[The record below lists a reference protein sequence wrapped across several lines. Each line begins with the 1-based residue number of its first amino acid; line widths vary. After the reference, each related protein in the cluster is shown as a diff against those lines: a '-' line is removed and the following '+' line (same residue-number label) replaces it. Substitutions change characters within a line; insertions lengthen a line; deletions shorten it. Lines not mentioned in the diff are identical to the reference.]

1 MTPTLFGRWQT
12 RLATLA
18 TLGVVVTVIF
28 ALILR
33 DARVFAVLAYVF
45 LFGVVWDLLWIG
57 LQQFR
62 WDRDWPAAF
71 QIGTAIVEG
80 VWLYTL
86 IASVGLP
93 LIARGSIG
101 GGIFAA
107 QYGLVWLVT
116 FIWVQGPMRSL
127 FPRWRYNGGRLFA

>member
-12 RLATLA
+12 RFAMLA
-18 TLGVVVTVIF
+18 TLGLLVTVIF

-33 DARVFAVLAYVF
+33 DARVFAVLVDVF
-45 LFGVVWDLLWIG
+45 IFGVVWDLLWIG

-71 QIGTAIVEG
+71 QIATAIIEG
-80 VWLYTL
+80 IWLYAV
-86 IASVGLP
+86 IALVGLP
-93 LIARGSIG
+93 FIGSGSIG
-101 GGIFAA
+101 AGVFAA